1 MQSRSTRSTVL
12 RAVGVLAALL
22 LAAGAISPAFGAKG
36 LNKKKVKR
44 IARKQAINQ
53 INALVPGLITAQVP
67 GIVTTVGDQEF
78 VSQDNYV
85 IFKETLSFGQERVL
99 ATNGPLT
106 LLARCRQAGG
116 NDISEVIVRSTASE
130 WWTTF
135 GNEYTAPGD
144 ARMHYAEETTGT
156 EDFDSSS
163 DEPAAIALSGGQLYY
178 IGVDDYKMG
187 FGLNILGHNCIV
199 AGSAVVA

>member
-36 LNKKKVKR
+36 LTKKKVKR

-85 IFKETLSFGQERVL
+85 IFKETLSFGQERTL

-116 NDISEVIVRSTASE
+116 NDIAEVIVRSTASE

-135 GNEYTAPGD
+135 DNEYTAPGD
-144 ARMHYAEETTGT
+144 AQMHHATYPTGT
-156 EDFDSSS
+156 EHYNTASE
-163 DEPAAIALSGGQLYY
+163 EPAAIALSGGQLFY
-178 IGVDDYKMG
+178 IGLDDYKMG
-187 FGLNILGHNCIV
+187 FGLNILGNNCIV
-199 AGSAVVA
+199 TGSAVLA